1 MSRNV
6 TITLNSNAGSNLG
19 PNFNVTITG
28 GTISPTTAT
37 RSELLGGKIF
47 EISSNAAETITVTST
62 GDCTNSSTVQ
72 VPTAVHNFSSTPVP
86 GGTTGTINITAGT
99 APSSIVLTGS
109 PFAMIPN
116 PLTFPTTTATL
127 NFTDGSFTTN
137 TTISFTLVGTSTA
150 TPFNSPLRIQDS
162 LTNIYDAVLSGG
174 SGTGNNVV
182 VTFNLGAPSNRT
194 FSFLGGEINLQF
206 LS

>member
-6 TITLNSNAGSNLG
+6 TITLNSNAGINLG

-72 VPTAVHNFSSTPVP
+72 VPTAVHNFSSTPI
-86 GGTTGTINITAGT
+86 GTTGTILITAGT
-99 APSSIVLTGS
+99 APGTLFFTGS
-109 PFAMIPN
+109 PFSFN
-116 PLTFPTTTATL
+116 PSTLNSPATSSIV
-127 NFTDGSFTTN
+127 NFTDGSTTTGN
-137 TTISFTLVGTSTA
+137 TISFTLGNTGAATA
-150 TPFNSPLRIQDS
+150 VFCDMNIQDN
-162 LTNIYDAVLSGG
+162 LGTTYTGAVSGG
-174 SGTGNNVV
+174 SGENKVI
-182 VTFNLGAPSNRT
+182 TFTIGAPSNRT
-194 FSFLGGEINLQF
+194 FRFLGNEVRIQF
-206 LS
+206 